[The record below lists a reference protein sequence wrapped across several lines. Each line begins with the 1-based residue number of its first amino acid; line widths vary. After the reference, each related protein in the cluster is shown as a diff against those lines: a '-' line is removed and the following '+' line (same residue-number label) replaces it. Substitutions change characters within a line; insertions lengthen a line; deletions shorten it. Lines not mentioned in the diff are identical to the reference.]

1 MGRRERGGRG
11 GREEKKGNDKPK
23 NYVNVASVKEND
35 NGTYVAVNNDYKKK
49 DGTMYEAPGRLL
61 FEDFETGKIYQLKSI
76 SIFDPHE
83 NAPQNILNNLTINT
97 ENENQCEDV
106 SEEFLE

>member
-1 MGRRERGGRG
+1 MGRRERGRG
-11 GREEKKGNDKPK
+11 GRDSNKGSEKKKR
-23 NYVNVASVKEND
+23 YVNVASVKEND
-35 NGTYVAVNNDYKKK
+35 NGTYIAVNNDYKKK

-61 FEDFETGKIYQLKSI
+61 FEDFETGQIFQLMSV
-76 SIFDPHE
+76 SIFDAHE

-106 SEEFLE
+106 TEDFD